1 MSPRILRY
9 CAQIHVTNGLVKLR
23 HLATDADPSSS
34 PEDGGEFL
42 DGVNNTMTR
51 LVQNHRVGTGG
62 DGRQSRGEER
72 RDGTVSSD
80 RFLIA

>member
-1 MSPRILRY
+1 MSPRVLRY
-9 CAQIHVTNGLVKLR
+9 GSQVHVTNGLVKLR

-34 PEDGGEFL
+34 PENGGEFL
-42 DGVNNTMTR
+42 DGVDNAMTR

-62 DGRQSRGEER
+62 DGRQSRGGER
-72 RDGTVSSD
+72 RDGTVSSA